1 MKDLTRSLLT
11 FVLMY
16 GTKDRARF
24 EKHAV
29 TLLDKYGVEQAQQQ
43 ELIDFAYEFFHDVAQ
58 RWNQIDIIS
67 RGVNNGVGD
76 LDKKL
81 EAITAKL
88 EAIQTKMEQQEKQ

>member
-29 TLLDKYGVEQAQQQ
+29 TLLDRYGVEETQQR
-43 ELIDFAYEFFHDVAQ
+43 ELIDFAFDFFHDVAQ

-67 RGVNNGVGD
+67 RGVNNGVDG
-76 LDKKL
+76 LETKL

-88 EAIQTKMEQQEKQ
+88 EAIQTKMDQQEKQ